1 MKTFLEVGTCDFR
14 TLNHL
19 SDSGWR
25 GVIVE
30 PVKKYLNNIEQK
42 PNIQYLNYAV
52 DVENGT
58 RIINMAPEELVE
70 QDRDF
75 SGMSS
80 FVNRNYRLSE
90 KLLVNTITFDRLI
103 EFCDITELDI
113 LKIDTEGYDLI
124 LLQSFPFDKIKP
136 KFIQAECEHID
147 TDSMVELLESNGY
160 YVQPTFRDVFAY
172 YVG

>member
-1 MKTFLEVGTCDFR
+1 MRTFLEVGTCDFG

-124 LLQSFPFDKIKP
+124 LLQNFPFDKIKP
-136 KFIQAECEHID
+136 KFIQVECEHID